1 MTKNVRGPLGW
12 PRYLL
17 KAAWGIALA
26 LTLATGIAPAEA
38 APGGTLADVGA
49 IVVEGNQRIDTAAI
63 KAQIKSVAGAVNAA
77 GVSDDIKAIYNT
89 GFFSQVTATVVPE
102 KGRSTLKYVVVEK
115 PVVRKVFI
123 KGNEEVSEKDLADVF
138 KFGTNRFL
146 DKARV
151 EALMRGAAAYY
162 QAKGFYDAA
171 FEYSVVPVSDN
182 QVDLTFHVTE
192 GRKFKIT
199 SITIRGLRE
208 VDEDELLEVMQT
220 KEHAWYKSWLL
231 GTGRLNKEMLD
242 NDRSLLRQWMLDH
255 GYLDG
260 VVSEPQLEVADGS
273 ITITFDVQEGARYS
287 IGSVTVSGD
296 LIDGDTATTL
306 EGIETVVG
314 ETFSASKVRED
325 TFRISDKFSDR
336 GYAFA
341 NVVPGTS
348 VDKLNSSVGID
359 FSVSQGNP
367 VSINRIKIRG
377 NEKTYD
383 NVIRRELRVEE
394 QSPYSGT
401 KIRRSQQLLER
412 TGYFE
417 EVGITSEP
425 SDVPDTVDLLVNVR
439 EGSTGSFSVGAGYS
453 SADGALFNARL
464 TENNFFGRGR
474 SATINADIGTE
485 RSNLVFAVK
494 DPRFNDSFWSL
505 GADIL
510 MSEREYDDFDRDLAG
525 GGIDVGYPLGEVLGE
540 WWEDIAFSLQY
551 EYLDIEI
558 KNVDENDAAQ
568 LVIDSEGTST
578 SSAFTPR
585 LVRNT
590 INNPLN
596 PTKGS
601 KQILSVELAGVG
613 GNQEYYLLEAR
624 QVLYYPLLATSFGEF
639 VFSWRT
645 SVGYGESYGDEP
657 FPLFKRYFPGGINS
671 VRGYKNRT
679 LGPKDENGNEYGGA
693 KEFVN
698 NLEVIFPL
706 INSAGFKGVVFY
718 DAGNAFDDDESI
730 DLGDLRQ
737 AYGYGIRWS
746 SPVGPIRV
754 EFGFP
759 IDREEGESS
768 MVTMFSFGAPL

>member
-1 MTKNVRGPLGW
+1 MSCGV
-12 PRYLL
+12 
-17 KAAWGIALA
+17 A
-26 LTLATGIAPAEA
+26 LTLATGIARAEA

-49 IVVEGNQRIDTAAI
+49 IVVEGNQRIDPAAI
-63 KAQIKSVAGAVNAA
+63 KAQIKSVAGAVTAA

-89 GFFSQVTATVVPE
+89 GFFSQVTATVVSE

-123 KGNEEVSEKDLADVF
+123 KGNEEISEKDLADVF

-151 EALMRGAAAYY
+151 EALMRGAATYY

-199 SITIRGLRE
+199 SIAIRGLRE
-208 VDEDELLEVMQT
+208 VDEDDLLEVMQT

-231 GTGRLNKEMLD
+231 GTGRLNGEMLD

-260 VVSEPQLEVADGS
+260 VVSEPQLDVADGS
-273 ITITFDVQEGARYS
+273 IAITFDVQEGVQYS

-348 VDKLNSSVGID
+348 VDKLSSSVGID

-401 KIRRSQQLLER
+401 KVRRSQQLLER

-525 GGIDVGYPLGEVLGE
+525 GGIDVGYPLGEVFGE
-540 WWEDIAFSLQY
+540 WWEDVAFALQY

-645 SVGYGESYGDEP
+645 SVGYGESFDDEP

-718 DAGNAFDDDESI
+718 DAGNAFDDDETI
-730 DLGDLRQ
+730 DLGKLRQ

>member
-1 MTKNVRGPLGW
+1 MEIRSLIRCLFVAVVALSAVALPARAADPSGLSAVRSV
-12 PRYLL
+12 
-17 KAAWGIALA
+17 A
-26 LTLATGIAPAEA
+26 
-38 APGGTLADVGA
+38 
-49 IVVEGNQRIDTAAI
+49 VEGNQRIDTAAV
-63 KAQIKSVAGAVNAA
+63 KAQIKSVPGS
-77 GVSDDIKAIYNT
+77 VSAETVSADIKAIYNT
-89 GFFSQVTATVVPE
+89 GFFSQVTASVVAGGPS
-102 KGRSTLKYVVVEK
+102 GATLKYVVVEK

-123 KGNEEVSEKDLADVF
+123 KGNEEVSEKDLADVL

-151 EALMRGAAAYY
+151 EALMRNAVMFY
-162 QAKGFYDAA
+162 QGKGFYDAA
-171 FEYSVVPVSDN
+171 FDYVVVPVSDN
-182 QVDLTFHVTE
+182 QVDLTFNVSE
-192 GRKFKIT
+192 GAKFKIT
-199 SITIRGLRE
+199 SIVFRGLQN
-208 VDEDELLEVMQT
+208 VDEGDLRETMQT
-220 KEHAWYKSWLL
+220 KEHRWYKSWLL
-231 GTGRLNKEMLD
+231 GTGRLNRDMLE
-242 NDRSLLRQWMLDH
+242 NDRALLRQWMLDN

-260 VVSEPQLEVADGS
+260 AVSEPQIEVKDGA
-273 ITITFDVQEGARYS
+273 IAIAFDVQEGARYT
-287 IGSVTVSGD
+287 IREVTASGD
-296 LIDGDTATTL
+296 LIDADAAKTM
-306 EGIETVVG
+306 EGIDTEPG
-314 ETFSASKVRED
+314 AIFSAAKIRED
-325 TFRISDKFSDR
+325 AFKISDKYSDR

-341 NVVPGTS
+341 NVVPGTA
-348 VDKLNSSVGID
+348 VDKMNGTVGID
-359 FSVSQGNP
+359 FAVSQGNP
-367 VSINRIKIRG
+367 VSIDRIKIRG
-377 NEKTYD
+377 NDKTYD

-394 QSPYSGT
+394 QSQYSGA
-401 KIRRSQQLLER
+401 KVRRSQQLLER

-417 EVGITSEP
+417 EVSITSEP
-425 SDVPDTVDLLVNVR
+425 TGAPDTVDLLVNVR
-439 EGSTGSFSVGAGYS
+439 EGSTGSFSVGAGFS

-474 SATINADIGTE
+474 SASINADIGTE
-485 RSNLVFAVK
+485 RNNLVFAVK
-494 DPRFNDSFWSL
+494 DPRFNDSFWSV
-505 GADIL
+505 GADVL
-510 MSEREYDDFDRDLAG
+510 MSQREYDDFDRDLAG
-525 GGIDVGYPLGEVLGE
+525 GGMEVGYPLGEVLGE
-540 WWEDIAFSLQY
+540 WAEDIAFSLQY

-568 LVIDSEGTST
+568 LVIDSEGRST
-578 SSAFTPR
+578 SSAFTPK

-601 KQILSVELAGVG
+601 RQVLSLELAGVG
-613 GNQEYYLLEAR
+613 GNQDYYLLEAR
-624 QVLYYPLLATSFGEF
+624 NVLYHPLLTTSFGEF

-645 SVGYGESYGDEP
+645 SFGYGESYDDEP
-657 FPLFKRYFPGGINS
+657 FPLFKRFFPGGINS

-679 LGPKDENGNEYGGA
+679 LGPKDENGNEYGGS

-718 DAGNAFDDDESI
+718 DIGNAFDDGVSI
-730 DLGDLRQ
+730 DFGELRE

>member
-1 MTKNVRGPLGW
+1 MRIGLYRAVV
-12 PRYLL
+12 
-17 KAAWGIALA
+17 AALVFWGLCSGGSAAAL
-26 LTLATGIAPAEA
+26 
-38 APGGTLADVGA
+38 DVPSLSGVTA
-49 IVVEGNQRIDTAAI
+49 IMVEGNQRIDTAAVR
-63 KAQIKSVAGAVNAA
+63 AQIKSVPGKVTPE
-77 GVSDDIKAIYNT
+77 GVSADIKSIYNT
-89 GFFSQVTATVVPE
+89 GFFSQVTASLAAGDRGGDV
-102 KGRSTLKYVVVEK
+102 LKFAVVEK

-123 KGNEEVSEKDLADVF
+123 KGNEEVSEKDLADVL

-146 DKARV
+146 DKARI
-151 EALMRGAAAYY
+151 EALMRSATVFY
-162 QAKGFYDAA
+162 QGKGFYDAS
-171 FEYSVVPVSDN
+171 FDYVVVPVSDN
-182 QVDLTFHVTE
+182 QVDLTFNVSE
-192 GRKFKIT
+192 GQKFKIT
-199 SITIRGLRE
+199 SIEFRGLRE
-208 VDEDELLEVMQT
+208 VDEDELHDTMQT
-220 KEHAWYKSWLL
+220 REHSWYKSWLL
-231 GTGRLNKEMLD
+231 GTGRLNKEMLE
-242 NDRSLLRQWMLDH
+242 NDRALLRQWMLDH

-260 VVSEPQLEVADGS
+260 VVSEPQIEVGEGT
-273 ITITFDVQEGARYS
+273 IKITFDVQEGQRYS
-287 IGSVTVSGD
+287 IGAVTASGD
-296 LIDGDTATTL
+296 LLDADIVKTL
-306 EGIETVVG
+306 EGIKTESG
-314 ETFSASKVRED
+314 EVFSASSVRED
-325 TFRISDKFSDR
+325 SFKISDKFSDR

-348 VDKLNSSVGID
+348 VDKLNGTVAID
-359 FSVSQGNP
+359 FAVSQGNP

-377 NEKTYD
+377 NDKTYD

-394 QSPYSGT
+394 QRLYSGV
-401 KIRRSQQLLER
+401 KVRRSQQLLER
-412 TGYFE
+412 TGFFE
-417 EVGITSEP
+417 EVSITSEP
-425 SDVPDTVDLLVNVR
+425 TGVGDTVDLLVNVR

-485 RSNLVFAVK
+485 RNNLVLAVK
-494 DPRFNDSFWSL
+494 DPRFHDSFWAV

-510 MSEREYDDFDRDLAG
+510 KSEREYDDFDRDLAG
-525 GGIDVGYPLGEVLGE
+525 GGVEVGYPLGEVFGE
-540 WWEDIAFSLQY
+540 WAEDISFSLQY
-551 EYLDIEI
+551 EYLDVEI
-558 KNVDENDAAQ
+558 SNVDEEDAAQ
-568 LVIDSEGTST
+568 LVIDSEGKST

-596 PTKGS
+596 PTSGS
-601 KQILSVELAGVG
+601 KQVLSLELAGVG

-624 QVLYYPLLATSFGEF
+624 NVLYHPLLATSFGEF

-645 SVGYGESYGDEP
+645 SFGYGESYDDEP
-657 FPLFKRYFPGGINS
+657 FPLFKRFFPGGINS

-679 LGPKDENGNEYGGA
+679 LGPKDEDGNEYGGS
-693 KEFVN
+693 KELVN

-718 DAGNAFDDDESI
+718 DIGNAFDDGEAI
-730 DLGDLRQ
+730 DLGELRE

>member
-1 MTKNVRGPLGW
+1 MTTQTTRVSTRHLCISSLCGVVISILCVSVHPQPVR
-12 PRYLL
+12 
-17 KAAWGIALA
+17 AAD
-26 LTLATGIAPAEA
+26 E
-38 APGGTLADVGA
+38 GTIGT
-49 IVVEGNQRIDTAAI
+49 IREVVIEGNQRIDSAAI
-63 KAQIKSVAGAVNAA
+63 KAQVKSAPGAVTAASVSEDIKS
-77 GVSDDIKAIYNT
+77 IYNT
-89 GFFSQVTATVVPE
+89 GFFSQVTASMVGE
-102 KGRSTLKYVVVEK
+102 KGRATLRYVVVEK

-123 KGNEEVSEKDLADVF
+123 TGNEEVSEKDLADVF

-151 EALMRGAAAYY
+151 EALMRSAQAFY
-162 QAKGFYDAA
+162 QAKGFYDAT

-182 QVDLTFHVTE
+182 QVDLTFQVTE

-199 SITIRGLRE
+199 SITFRGVRE
-208 VDEDELLEVMQT
+208 VDADELLDVMQT
-220 KEHAWYKSWLL
+220 KEHVWYKSWLL

-260 VVSEPQLEVADGS
+260 VVSEPQLDVKDGE
-273 ITITFDVQEGARYS
+273 IAIAFDVQEGSQYS
-287 IGSVTVSGD
+287 IGTVTVSGD
-296 LIDGDTATTL
+296 LIEGDSAKTL
-306 EGIETVVG
+306 EGVATIVG

-325 TFRISDKFSDR
+325 AFKISDKFSDR

-348 VDKLNSSVGID
+348 VDKLNATVGID
-359 FSVSQGNP
+359 FNVSQGNP
-367 VSINRIKIRG
+367 VSINRIKVRG
-377 NEKTYD
+377 NDKTYD

-401 KIRRSQQLLER
+401 KVRRSQQLLER

-474 SATINADIGTE
+474 SASINADIGTE
-485 RSNLVFAVK
+485 RNNLIFAIK
-494 DPRFNDSFWSL
+494 DPRFYDSFWSV

-510 MSEREYDDFDRDLAG
+510 KSEREYDDFDRDLAG
-525 GGIDVGYPLGEVLGE
+525 GGVEVGYPLGEIFGE
-540 WWEDIAFSLQY
+540 WAEDVAFSLQY
-551 EYLDIEI
+551 EYLDVNIT
-558 KNVDENDAAQ
+558 NVDEEDAAQ

-578 SSAFTPR
+578 SSAFTPK

-596 PTKGS
+596 PTSGS
-601 KQILSVELAGVG
+601 KQIVSLELAGVG

-624 QVLYYPLLATSFGEF
+624 QVLYYPLLATSLGEF

-645 SVGYGESYGDEP
+645 SVGYGESYDDEP
-657 FPLFKRYFPGGINS
+657 FPLFKRFFPGGINS
-671 VRGYKNRT
+671 VRGYKNRS
-679 LGPKDENGNEYGGA
+679 LGPKDEDGNEYGGA
-693 KEFVN
+693 KELVN
-698 NLEVIFPL
+698 NLEIIFPL

-718 DAGNAFDDDESI
+718 DAGNAFDDDEPIEISE
-730 DLGDLRQ
+730 LRQ

-759 IDREEGESS
+759 IDRQEGESS